1 MSFPG
6 TCTVVDELLIL
17 HFPNMLS
24 LNDIPLPSG
33 RVRERVG
40 WFGEGGFI
48 GALVGVVS
56 VGGGVGRRPRHSG
69 VRHTKKRLLSAKDL
83 ARPVKIPRLCCP
95 GPEPRTW
102 YLPILGILA
111 SSDQKARPLFFV
123 RLSSCA
129 LKLCRR
135 NVNSLSTLLFDQN
148 QHRLKGAYALVGAM
162 NTLTAVKVL
171 RPRDMRNAE

>member
-1 MSFPG
+1 M
-6 TCTVVDELLIL
+6 
-17 HFPNMLS
+17 
-24 LNDIPLPSG
+24 DIDSKPLPSC
-33 RVRERVG
+33 REKERVG
-40 WFGEGGFI
+40 WFGEGGFS

-102 YLPILGILA
+102 YLPRLGILA
-111 SSDQKARPLFFV
+111 GSDQKPHPLFLVGLAF
-123 RLSSCA
+123 CA

-135 NVNSLSTLLFDQN
+135 NVDSLSTLLFDPN
-148 QHRLKGAYALVGAM
+148 QHRLKGAYAFAGAM